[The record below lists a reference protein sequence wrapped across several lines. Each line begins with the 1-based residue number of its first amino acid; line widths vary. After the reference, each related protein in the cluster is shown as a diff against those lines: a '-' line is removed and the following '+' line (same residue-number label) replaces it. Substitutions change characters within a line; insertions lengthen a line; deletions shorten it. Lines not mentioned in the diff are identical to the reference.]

1 MLKIVSVNTSF
12 PLILVAIHGMGSLHH
27 IVLALVAGHGAAV
40 RIDDRGRVF
49 AELQVMNSLCKSPRA
64 PRSG

>member
-1 MLKIVSVNTSF
+1 M
-12 PLILVAIHGMGSLHH
+12 HGMGSFNH

-49 AELQVMNSLCKSPRA
+49 AELQVMQLPLQIPDRKSVV
-64 PRSG
+64 